1 MDYVKIISQVF
12 GIFGLILSALSYQER
27 NNKKFFIEQALA
39 GLMFFINF
47 ALIGAVS
54 AALFNMTNLVRGAI
68 FSKKEKKAWNL
79 IAVAGLYTICFI
91 FSLSFIIDKPFHIFL
106 SSLTYL
112 TLEMMTVLMWIGNGK
127 YIRYGQFFVSSPSWI
142 IHNIFNFSLG
152 GIMCEVFMMA
162 SVVVS
167 FIRFRKE
174 GFEE

>member
-1 MDYVKIISQVF
+1 MEYVKIISQVF
-12 GIFGLILSALSYQER
+12 GIFGLIFSALSYQER

-54 AALFNMTNLVRGAI
+54 AALFNMTNLERGAI
-68 FSKKEKKAWNL
+68 FSKKEKKMWNL
-79 IAVAGLYTICFI
+79 IAIAGLYTICFV
-91 FSLSFIIDKPFHIFL
+91 FSLSFIIDNPFQVFL

-127 YIRYGQFFVSSPSWI
+127 HIRYGQFFVSSPSWI

-174 GFEE
+174 GFEK

>member
-1 MDYVKIISQVF
+1 MEYVKIISQVF
-12 GIFGLILSALSYQER
+12 GIFGLIFSALSYQER

-68 FSKKEKKAWNL
+68 FSKKEKKMWNL
-79 IAVAGLYTICFI
+79 IAIAGLYTICFV
-91 FSLSFIIDKPFHIFL
+91 FSLSFIIDNPFQVFL

-127 YIRYGQFFVSSPSWI
+127 HIRYGQFFVSSPSWI

-174 GFEE
+174 GFEK